1 MKLAIIGSRDFSDLQ
16 MVRDFVGMLDQSVD
30 IISGGARGVDTV
42 AVEEAKL
49 RKMRWKEFKPRDPA
63 NKSDYHERNSLIVES
78 CDALVAFWT
87 GQIENSGTYST
98 IEKARKAGKLLSV
111 FTVRS

>member
-30 IISGGARGVDTV
+30 IISGGARGVDAT
-42 AVEEAKL
+42 AVEEAKK
-49 RKMRWKEFKPRDPA
+49 RKMRWKEFRPNDPSRR
-63 NKSDYHERNSLIVES
+63 SDYHERNSLIVES